1 VRVFY
6 RVLHCA
12 KLAHRGTES
21 RFSFSVTPEQSYAET
36 LDFCSVRGREFIL
49 NIAPTSARIAVS
61 WNQRYAPPTP
71 IHLELTALA
80 THRRRPAASPAPPS
94 PSMPSVFLEIKG
106 SMPTVS

>member
-21 RFSFSVTPEQSYAET
+21 RFSFSLTPEQSYAET

-61 WNQRYAPPTP
+61 WNQRYAKY
-71 IHLELTALA
+71 A
-80 THRRRPAASPAPPS
+80 
-94 PSMPSVFLEIKG
+94 
-106 SMPTVS
+106 